1 MATSTDTERLL
12 YSSSS
17 NVTNY
22 TVAAAAQKADVTL
35 LSPKNVS
42 VSLLL
47 GVAMLARYPFSD
59 AAMVAVLSSPLG
71 ALQATFYPVLPTMK
85 QLSMLQSRN
94 VPLRAQKVHKDCEET
109 ADLRKEVAMEDTDTP
124 SVGVVADSAKPPS
137 TPSLKKYPRAP
148 FKKQSTPQ
156 SQTVSE
162 RKKVKKE
169 GSHTK
174 FSSKE
179 EIREWCLEY
188 YTSTLSLRSFC
199 ARRNLESKRR
209 TISRNFNDSGLMD
222 MKKNKVP
229 LEEAEDALHNY
240 FSTRKQKWKSRK
252 STETIAATND
262 GNNVVEPPATVETT
276 DTPEASVAPV
286 APAAPVAPVAPVA
299 PIAPAAP
306 VAPVRVKKEKKKS
319 DAILFP
325 ARKDEFEELTLQ
337 EARPYLLDLYSYP
350 LSLEEFCENRKL
362 VKKIKSID
370 FHFGQSGLKEL
381 KKNKASLAEAQ
392 ASLTDY
398 FTQLV
403 TMNFQQKKP
412 NKDDLQKPREIEH
425 ESSKTPAPAAAAA
438 VETEGSSNLQHTETS
453 YPETKQ
459 EKEAKKP
466 DNRQEKI
473 KTKVKAERPVRAARG
488 RKRGDCIRY
497 CTRHDI
503 RSWCLEYYTSP
514 LSLRSYCSFK
524 GLDSKRRTISRNFKE
539 SGLDH
544 LKKTGAPIA
553 AADAA
558 LANHFLMKDSKFK
571 GRMDSLQ
578 QARTRIM
585 AERDEKRREDEARA
599 QALIMRE
606 KWLREEYGNL
616 CEAINRGNMWT
627 FERFRNFCEKVEKP
641 FEVRFEEF
649 EVTVPG
655 SSISSATV
663 KKLMKDPTDTD
674 VHMNDDQKEENTV
687 NVKSEELPKQEKK
700 EVEVSTKETATGERN
715 DNANTQQRQNTLPSN
730 WDHLVI

>member
-1 MATSTDTERLL
+1 
-12 YSSSS
+12 
-17 NVTNY
+17 
-22 TVAAAAQKADVTL
+22 
-35 LSPKNVS
+35 
-42 VSLLL
+42 
-47 GVAMLARYPFSD
+47 
-59 AAMVAVLSSPLG
+59 
-71 ALQATFYPVLPTMK
+71 
-85 QLSMLQSRN
+85 
-94 VPLRAQKVHKDCEET
+94 
-109 ADLRKEVAMEDTDTP
+109 
-124 SVGVVADSAKPPS
+124 
-137 TPSLKKYPRAP
+137 
-148 FKKQSTPQ
+148 
-156 SQTVSE
+156 
-162 RKKVKKE
+162 
-169 GSHTK
+169 
-174 FSSKE
+174 
-179 EIREWCLEY
+179 
-188 YTSTLSLRSFC
+188 
-199 ARRNLESKRR
+199 
-209 TISRNFNDSGLMD
+209 MD
-222 MKKNKVP
+222 MKRNKVP
-229 LEEAEDALHNY
+229 LEDAEEALHTY
-240 FSTRKQKWKSRK
+240 FSTPKQKCKSRT
-252 STETIAATND
+252 STGTIAATND
-262 GNNVVEPPATVETT
+262 GNSVVEAPATVETT
-276 DTPEASVAPV
+276 ATPDVTV
-286 APAAPVAPVAPVA
+286 T
-299 PIAPAAP
+299 
-306 VAPVRVKKEKKKS
+306 PVRVKKEKNES
-319 DAILFP
+319 DTISFP
-325 ARKDEFEELTLQ
+325 ARTDEFEELTLQ

-403 TMNFQQKKP
+403 TMNFQQKKKP

-585 AERDEKRREDEARA
+585 AERDGKRREDEARA

-606 KWLREEYGNL
+606 KWLREEYRNL
-616 CEAINRGNMWT
+616 CAAINRGNMWT
-627 FERFRNFCEKVEKP
+627 FERFRTFCEKVEKP

-655 SSISSATV
+655 SNISTATV
-663 KKLMKDPTDTD
+663 KNVNKDPTDTD
-674 VHMNDDQKEENTV
+674 VHMNDDQEEENTV
-687 NVKSEELPKQEKK
+687 NVNVESEGLPKQEKK
-700 EVEVSTKETATGERN
+700 EVEEKAKETATEDRN
-715 DNANTQQRQNTLPSN
+715 GKANTQQRQNTLPSN
-730 WDHLVI
+730 WDHLLI